1 MMTLMTSHSFITLN
15 KNSVWRFWPP
25 DILRALTAEA
35 EEIRHKK
42 TKNINLLSMCT
53 RTRVCSLMCSSNS
66 TNHICTHTHAH
77 TQLCCV
83 VLMKG
88 SGLESEVQ
96 RLIQGYVTVCVCVFI
111 DSRPM
116 THSVYHTHVFKIQ
129 REQHSSTAA
138 TTLPPLIS
146 SSRSF
151 FLHPVFVFSLSLA
164 CYNTSFLFFSYD
176 YLLLLLLPS
185 PFLLLPSFPTTY
197 LLLIPSSSLLPLL
210 FLQTP
215 LFSFIL
221 NFPPPFSC
229 FSSSTFF
236 YPFPLLFFI
245 HFSLCSHNHTP
256 LPLLPA

>member
-1 MMTLMTSHSFITLN
+1 
-15 KNSVWRFWPP
+15 
-25 DILRALTAEA
+25 
-35 EEIRHKK
+35 
-42 TKNINLLSMCT
+42 MCT

-66 TNHICTHTHAH
+66 TNHICTHTRTH

-151 FLHPVFVFSLSLA
+151 FLHPV
-164 CYNTSFLFFSYD
+164 CFLFFSCMLQYILPFF
-176 YLLLLLLPS
+176 LLRLPS
-185 PFLLLPSFPTTY
+185 SSATFSFSTTTLISYYYVLLYFLLLPS
-197 LLLIPSSSLLPLL
+197 SSSLLPLL